1 MSAAFDGHHD
11 AGLDANRL
19 KRYAKRHPR
28 ETASCFNNLDLVLRA
43 LNQGTPFVQLSFGFF
58 RPEGE
63 NLWRIGQTKVPH
75 AKETRLYVY
84 VRIVET
90 TISTLL
96 IGDKDEQPDDIRICK
111 EIIRN
116 WVPPPAAPEGERK

>member
-1 MSAAFDGHHD
+1 MPDTWTIDPSRF
-11 AGLDANRL
+11 DANRL
-19 KRYAKRHPR
+19 KRYAKKHPQ
-28 ETASCFNNLDLVLRA
+28 EVASCFNNLDLVLRA
-43 LNQGTPFVQLSFGFF
+43 LNQGTPFNQLSFGFF

-90 TISTLL
+90 SIFPLT
-96 IGDKDEQPDDIRICK
+96 IGDKDGQPDDIRACK
-111 EIIRN
+111 ETIRN
-116 WVPPPAAPEGERK
+116 WTPTQGASGGERK